1 MASAGNP
8 NQSGGTPFD
17 MHTFFKPSTPVS
29 TNPNTQN
36 PINPNL
42 ISSPFTLPSASY
54 PPPTA
59 GGAGGG
65 TGGGAGG
72 LYYPPQTTPFHHI
85 PQFNHNIPPQY
96 NNHQPQHDGHM
107 HQQRS
112 MSFPAPP
119 LQPPPTPTS
128 PHQFLNPGNNP
139 NPNPGARLMALLS
152 APPSTLEVLQ
162 QPTVQLPPLQ
172 PTTSGSE
179 LSDFS
184 ASPSVGIAHSGS
196 SPLRMPSR
204 KLPKGRHLNGDR
216 VVYDIDDRLPGE
228 VQPQLEVTPITK
240 YGSDP
245 GLVLGRQIAV
255 NKSYICYGLK
265 LGAIRVLNINTALRS
280 LLKGLA
286 QRVTDMAF
294 FAEDVHLLASAS
306 VDGRVYIWK
315 ITEGPNEE
323 DKPQITGRIVTA
335 IQIVGEGE
343 SLHPRVC
350 WHCHK
355 QEILVVGIGG
365 HVLKIDTTKF
375 GKAEVFSAD
384 EPLRCPVDRL
394 VDGVQLVGTHDG
406 EVTDLSMCQWMTT
419 RLVSASLDGTIK
431 IWEDRK
437 PQPIAILRPHD
448 GNPVHSATFL
458 SAPDRPDHIILITGG
473 LLNREMKIWV
483 SASEEGWL
491 LPSDAESWHCIQTL
505 ELKSSAEA
513 RAEETFFNQ
522 VVALSQAGLLLLAN
536 AKKNAIYVVHLE
548 YGLNP
553 MATHMDYIA
562 EFTVTMPIL
571 SFTGTSDLLPHGEQI
586 VQVYCVQT
594 QAIQQYALDLSQCL
608 PPPMENGVGFERTES
623 NVSRDAASI
632 EGYVPVDPPGSKQ
645 MEFPLTSSAPKTLVN
660 ESATEIV
667 ATASPL
673 MTDARTAL
681 ATSVEFASSIAES
694 KSSSLPSITTD
705 TDIAPFTSPPPLS
718 PELAR
723 KLSGFRSIS
732 NISEPG
738 PSVNDH
744 FGDPKAVEYSVDRQM
759 DAIHPNLTGL
769 TSSDGDPMKNEDDVS
784 RDDGSSCISN
794 TIKFKHPT
802 HLVTPS
808 EILMANTS
816 SEVNHVN
823 EHKSEGQSSI
833 QDVVVNK
840 EARNV
845 EVEVKNV
852 GETRFSQKT
861 DIGSQEE
868 LHTFVSDNK
877 EKPFCSQASDLG
889 IEMAR
894 ECRALSPE
902 TCIVEES
909 RQFDGV
915 SGTEQLIQAS
925 TAPEEDRDSA
935 KEISGNNLDSNVQ
948 VSAHQPPASSAKGK
962 KQKAKNTQGFEPA
975 SPSPGSFKSSDS
987 NEGGVRSSNT
997 SMEAAVSQI
1006 LSMREKLNQVLNM
1019 QKEMQKQMGMMVAV
1033 PVTKEGRR
1041 LEAALGQSM
1050 EKAVKANSDA
1060 LWARYQEDSAKQE
1073 KLLRDRTQQITNLI
1087 SNCFNKDMPGLIE
1100 KIMKKELAAVGQAVT
1115 RSIVPII
1122 EKTVSN
1128 AISEAFQKGVSD
1140 KAVNQLEKT
1149 VSSKLEASVARQIQA
1164 QFQTSGKQA
1173 LQETLK
1179 STMEG
1184 SVIPAFEMSC
1194 KAMFEQ
1200 VDLTFQKGFAEHTGF
1215 ALQQF
1220 ESMHSPLVHALRD
1233 AINSASSMTQTLS
1246 GELADGQKKLLTLAV
1261 SGANS
1266 KSSNPLVSH
1275 MSNGP
1280 LLHEKLEPPVDPI
1293 KELSRLLAER
1303 KYEEA
1308 FTTALH
1314 RTDVS
1319 IVSWLCL
1326 QVDLSG
1332 ILSMNPLPLSQGVLL
1347 SLLQQ
1352 VACDITNETS
1362 RKLSWMR
1369 DVVSAINP
1377 TDPVIVLHVRPIFD
1391 QVYQILNHH
1400 RTLPTT
1406 TPAELSSIRL
1416 IMHVINSMLHA
1427 PC

>member
-42 ISSPFTLPSASY
+42 ISSFTVPSASY

-72 LYYPPQTTPFHHI
+72 LYYPPQTTPFHQI
-85 PQFNHNIPPQY
+85 PQFNQNTPPQY
-96 NNHQPQHDGHM
+96 NNHQPQHDVHM
-107 HQQRS
+107 HPQRS

-152 APPSTLEVLQ
+152 APPSTVEVLQ
-162 QPTVQLPPLQ
+162 QPTVQLLPLQ

-184 ASPSVGIAHSGS
+184 ASPNVGIAHSGS

-204 KLPKGRHLNGDR
+204 KLPKGRHLNGDH

-315 ITEGPNEE
+315 ITEGPDEE

-355 QEILVVGIGG
+355 QEILVVGIGR

-419 RLVSASLDGTIK
+419 RLVSASVDGTIK

-437 PQPIAILRPHD
+437 SQPIAILRPHD

-458 SAPDRPDHIILITGG
+458 SAPDRPDHIIFITGG

-623 NVSRDAASI
+623 NVSRDATSI
-632 EGYVPVDPPGSKQ
+632 EGYVPVDLPGSKQ
-645 MEFPLTSSAPKTLVN
+645 MEFPLTSAAPKTLVN

-667 ATASPL
+667 ATARPL

-732 NISEPG
+732 NSSEPG

-794 TIKFKHPT
+794 TVKFKHPT

-808 EILMANTS
+808 EILMAKSS

-833 QDVVVNK
+833 QDVVINK

-975 SPSPGSFKSSDS
+975 SPSPGALKSSDS
-987 NEGGVRSSNT
+987 NEGGVSSSNT

-1019 QKEMQKQMGMMVAV
+1019 QKETQKQMGMMVAV

-1122 EKTVSN
+1122 EKTVSTT
-1128 AISEAFQKGVSD
+1128 ISEAFQKGVSD

-1184 SVIPAFEMSC
+1184 SVIPAFEISC
-1194 KAMFEQ
+1194 KAMFDQ

-1261 SGANS
+1261 SGANT

-1280 LLHEKLEPPVDPI
+1280 LLHEKLEAPVDPM

-1314 RTDVS
+1314 RTDVA

-1352 VACDITNETS
+1352 VACDFTNETS

>member
-8 NQSGGTPFD
+8 NPSGGGPPPPPYD
-17 MHTFFKPSTPVS
+17 IHKFF
-29 TNPNTQN
+29 NPQQQ
-36 PINPNL
+36 PISAIPNSQNL
-42 ISSPFTLPSASY
+42 ISSY
-54 PPPTA
+54 PPA
-59 GGAGGG
+59 GVGTGAGVVAGVG
-65 TGGGAGG
+65 TGAGG
-72 LYYPPQTTPFHHI
+72 LYYPTSTPPFHHI
-85 PQFNHNIPPQY
+85 PQ
-96 NNHQPQHDGHM
+96 
-107 HQQRS
+107 RS
-112 MSFPAPP
+112 ISFPAPP
-119 LQPPPTPTS
+119 LQPPATTPTS
-128 PHQFLNPGNNP
+128 PHQFLNP
-139 NPNPGARLMALLS
+139 NPGVRLMALLS
-152 APPSTLEVLQ
+152 APPLTNEVSQVSQ
-162 QPTVQLPPLQ
+162 QPILQ
-172 PTTSGSE
+172 NSGSE
-179 LSDFS
+179 VSEFG
-184 ASPSVGIAHSGS
+184 AVSPSVGVGGIS
-196 SPLRMPSR
+196 SPMMRMLSST
-204 KLPKGRHLNGDR
+204 KLPKGRHLNGDH
-216 VVYDIDDRLPGE
+216 VVYDIDVRLPGE

-280 LLKGLA
+280 LLKGLS

-315 ITEGPNEE
+315 ISEGPDEE
-323 DKPQITGRIVTA
+323 DTPQITGRIVTA
-335 IQIVGEGE
+335 VQVVGEGA
-343 SLHPRVC
+343 SVHPRVC

-355 QEILVVGIGG
+355 QEILVVGIGK

-375 GKAEVFSAD
+375 GKAEAFSAD
-384 EPLRCPVDRL
+384 EPLRCPVDKL
-394 VDGVQLVGTHDG
+394 IDGVQLVGTHDG

-419 RLVSASLDGTIK
+419 RLVSASVDGTIK

-437 PQPIAILRPHD
+437 PQPIAILRPHA
-448 GNPVHSATFL
+448 GNPVNSATFL
-458 SAPDRPDHIILITGG
+458 AAPDRPDHIILITGG

-505 ELKSSAEA
+505 ELKSSAEG

-522 VVALSQAGLLLLAN
+522 AAALSQAGLLVLAN

-553 MATHMDYIA
+553 MATRMDYIA

-594 QAIQQYALDLSQCL
+594 QAIQQYALDLSQCV
-608 PPPMENGVGFERTES
+608 PPPMENAVGFERTES

-632 EGYVPVDPPGSKQ
+632 EGYPPVDPPGSKL
-645 MEFPLTSSAPKTLVN
+645 MEFPLTSSAHKSLVH
-660 ESATEIV
+660 ESGTELV
-667 ATASPL
+667 ASTRPSTTDAHTASV
-673 MTDARTAL
+673 
-681 ATSVEFASSIAES
+681 TSVES
-694 KSSSLPSITTD
+694 KSASLPSITTD
-705 TDIAPFTSPPPLS
+705 TDIAPFASPPPPPLS
-718 PELAR
+718 PELAK

-732 NISEPG
+732 NSSEPG
-738 PSVNDH
+738 PSVSDH
-744 FGDPKAVEYSVDRQM
+744 FGDPKDVEYSVDRQM

-769 TSSDGDPMKNEDDVS
+769 TSSDGDPMNNEDEVT
-784 RDDGSSCISN
+784 RDDGSSGISN
-794 TIKFKHPT
+794 PIKFKHPT

-808 EILMANTS
+808 EILMANSS

-823 EHKSEGQSSI
+823 EHKSGGESSI
-833 QDVVVNK
+833 QDVVINK
-840 EARNV
+840 ETSNV
-845 EVEVKNV
+845 EVEVKVV

-861 DIGSQEE
+861 DIGSQED
-868 LHTFVSDNK
+868 LHTFVSENK
-877 EKPFCSQASDLG
+877 GKPFCSQASDLG
-889 IEMAR
+889 REMAR
-894 ECRALSPE
+894 ECRALSPK
-902 TCIVEES
+902 TYIIQES
-909 RQFDGV
+909 SQLDGA
-915 SGTEQLIQAS
+915 SETEQLTQTS
-925 TAPEEDRDSA
+925 TAPEEDHDSA
-935 KEISGNNLDSNVQ
+935 KEISGKNLDSSLQ
-948 VSAHQPPASSAKGK
+948 VSAHQPPPYSAKAK

-975 SPSPGSFKSSDS
+975 LSSPGDFNSSDS
-987 NEGGVRSSNT
+987 NEGGVSARNA

-1006 LSMREKLNQVLNM
+1006 LSMHEKLNQVLNM
-1019 QKEMQKQMGMMVAV
+1019 QKETQKQIGMMVAV

-1041 LEAALGQSM
+1041 LESALGRSM

-1060 LWARYQEDSAKQE
+1060 LLARFQEEGAKQE
-1073 KLLRDRTQQITNLI
+1073 KLLRDRTQQISNLI

-1100 KIMKKELAAVGQAVT
+1100 KVMKKELAAVGQAVT
-1115 RSIVPII
+1115 RSIVPAI
-1122 EKTVSN
+1122 EKAVST
-1128 AISEAFQKGVSD
+1128 ALSEAFQKGVSD

-1149 VSSKLEASVARQIQA
+1149 VSSKLEASVARQIQS

-1200 VDLTFQKGFAEHTGF
+1200 VDSTFQKGFAEHTTS

-1266 KSSNPLVSH
+1266 KSLNPLVSH

-1280 LLHEKLEPPVDPI
+1280 LLHEKLEAPADPT

-1308 FTTALH
+1308 FTAALQ
-1314 RTDVS
+1314 RSDVS

-1326 QVDLSG
+1326 QVDLPV

-1352 VACDITNETS
+1352 VACDITKETT

-1369 DVVSAINP
+1369 DVLSAINP
-1377 TDPVIVLHVRPIFD
+1377 TDPMIAVHVRPIFE

-1400 RTLPTT
+1400 RSLPTT
-1406 TPAELSSIRL
+1406 TPAEISSIRL
-1416 IMHVINSMLHA
+1416 LMHVINSMLMT
-1427 PC
+1427 CK

>member
-1 MASAGNP
+1 MMDICIRKDLCLS
-8 NQSGGTPFD
+8 
-17 MHTFFKPSTPVS
+17 
-29 TNPNTQN
+29 
-36 PINPNL
+36 L
-42 ISSPFTLPSASY
+42 L
-54 PPPTA
+54 
-59 GGAGGG
+59 
-65 TGGGAGG
+65 
-72 LYYPPQTTPFHHI
+72 HH
-85 PQFNHNIPPQY
+85 FNH
-96 NNHQPQHDGHM
+96 H
-107 HQQRS
+107 
-112 MSFPAPP
+112 PP
-119 LQPPPTPTS
+119 LLS

-152 APPSTLEVLQ
+152 APPSTVEVLQ

-184 ASPSVGIAHSGS
+184 ASPNVGIAHSGS

-204 KLPKGRHLNGDR
+204 KLPKGRHLNGDH

-315 ITEGPNEE
+315 ITEGPDEE

-343 SLHPRVC
+343 SLHPR
-350 WHCHK
+350 
-355 QEILVVGIGG
+355 EILMVGIGR

-406 EVTDLSMCQWMTT
+406 E
-419 RLVSASLDGTIK
+419 IK

-632 EGYVPVDPPGSKQ
+632 EGYVPVDLPGSKQ
-645 MEFPLTSSAPKTLVN
+645 MEFRLTSAAPKTLVN

-667 ATASPL
+667 ATARPL

-732 NISEPG
+732 NSSEPG

-744 FGDPKAVEYSVDRQM
+744 FGDPKAVEYSIDRQM

-794 TIKFKHPT
+794 TVKFKHPT

-808 EILMANTS
+808 EILMANSS

-833 QDVVVNK
+833 QDVVINK

-868 LHTFVSDNK
+868 LHTFVSDNE

-925 TAPEEDRDSA
+925 TPPEEDRDSA

-987 NEGGVRSSNT
+987 NEGVVSSSNT

-1019 QKEMQKQMGMMVAV
+1019 QKETQKQMGMMVAV

-1100 KIMKKELAAVGQAVT
+1100 KIMKKELAAVGQAIT

-1122 EKTVSN
+1122 EKTVST
-1128 AISEAFQKGVSD
+1128 AISEAF
-1140 KAVNQLEKT
+1140 
-1149 VSSKLEASVARQIQA
+1149 
-1164 QFQTSGKQA
+1164 
-1173 LQETLK
+1173 QETLK

-1233 AINSASSMTQTLS
+1233 AINSASSMTQTLI

-1280 LLHEKLEPPVDPI
+1280 LLHEKLEAPVDPI

-1377 TDPVIVLHVRPIFD
+1377 TDSVIVLHVRPIFE

>member
-8 NQSGGTPFD
+8 NQPGGVPFD
-17 MHTFFKPSTPVS
+17 MHKFFKPATTPPPQPPSTIPS
-29 TNPNTQN
+29 SQN

-42 ISSPFTLPSASY
+42 ISSPFPPPSASY
-54 PPPTA
+54 PPPAAA
-59 GGAGGG
+59 GG
-65 TGGGAGG
+65 TGG

-85 PQFNHNIPPQY
+85 PQFNHHIPPQY
-96 NNHQPQHDGHM
+96 SNHTPQQDGHL
-107 HQQRS
+107 HPQRS

-119 LQPPPTPTS
+119 LQPPTPTS

-152 APPSTLEVLQ
+152 APPSTLEVPQ
-162 QPTVQLPPLQ
+162 QPTLQIPPLQ

-184 ASPSVGIAHSGS
+184 ASPSVGIAHSGT
-196 SPLRMPSR
+196 SPIRMPSS
-204 KLPKGRHLNGDR
+204 KLPKGRHLNGDH
-216 VVYDIDDRLPGE
+216 VVYDIDARLPGE

-315 ITEGPNEE
+315 ITEGPDEE
-323 DKPQITGRIVTA
+323 DKPQIAGRIVTA

-343 SLHPRVC
+343 SVHPRVC

-355 QEILVVGIGG
+355 QEILVVGIGK

-419 RLVSASLDGTIK
+419 RLVSASVDGTIK

-448 GNPVHSATFL
+448 GNPVNSVTFL
-458 SAPDRPDHIILITGG
+458 AAPDRPDHIVLITGG

-513 RAEETFFNQ
+513 CAEDTFFNQ

-536 AKKNAIYVVHLE
+536 AKKNAIYAVHLE

-608 PPPMENGVGFERTES
+608 PPPMENAAGFERTES
-623 NVSRDAASI
+623 SVSRDAAST
-632 EGYVPVDPPGSKQ
+632 EGYAPVDPAGSKQ
-645 MEFPLTSSAPKTLVN
+645 MEFPLTSSAPKSLVN

-667 ATASPL
+667 ATARPPT
-673 MTDARTAL
+673 TDARTAL
-681 ATSVEFASSIAES
+681 ATSVEFASSIMES
-694 KSSSLPSITTD
+694 KSASLPSITTD
-705 TDIAPFTSPPPLS
+705 TGIAAFASLPPLS

-723 KLSGFRSIS
+723 KLSGFRNIS
-732 NISEPG
+732 NSSETG

-744 FGDPKAVEYSVDRQM
+744 FGDSKAVEYSVDRQL

-769 TSSDGDPMKNEDDVS
+769 TSSDGDPMNNEDEVS
-784 RDDGSSCISN
+784 RDDGSSGISN
-794 TIKFKHPT
+794 PIKFKHPT

-808 EILMANTS
+808 EILMANSS

-823 EHKSEGQSSI
+823 EHTSEGESSI
-833 QDVVVNK
+833 PDVVINK

-845 EVEVKNV
+845 EVEVKVV

-861 DIGSQEE
+861 DTGSQED
-868 LHTFVSDNK
+868 TFVSENK

-894 ECRALSPE
+894 ECRALLPE
-902 TCIVEES
+902 TYIVEES
-909 RQFDGV
+909 RQFDGA
-915 SGTEQLIQAS
+915 SGTEQLTQTS
-925 TAPEEDRDSA
+925 TAPEEDCDCA
-935 KEISGNNLDSNVQ
+935 TEISRNNLDSNVQ
-948 VSAHQPPASSAKGK
+948 VSAHQPSAPSAKGK

-975 SPSPGSFKSSDS
+975 SPSPGAFNSSDS
-987 NEGGVRSSNT
+987 NEGGVSSSNA

-1006 LSMREKLNQVLNM
+1006 LSMHEKLNQVLNM
-1019 QKEMQKQMGMMVAV
+1019 QKETQKQMGMMVAV

-1041 LEAALGQSM
+1041 LEAALGRSM

-1060 LWARYQEDSAKQE
+1060 LWARFQEESAKQE

-1115 RSIVPII
+1115 RSIAPTI
-1122 EKTVSN
+1122 EKTVST

-1200 VDLTFQKGFAEHTGF
+1200 VDLTFQKGFAEHTAS

-1220 ESMHSPLVHALRD
+1220 ESMHSPLAHTLRD

-1266 KSSNPLVSH
+1266 KSSNLLVSH

-1280 LLHEKLEPPVDPI
+1280 LLHEKLEAPVDPT

-1308 FTTALH
+1308 FTAALQ
-1314 RTDVS
+1314 RSDVS

-1326 QVDLSG
+1326 QVDLPG

-1352 VACDITNETS
+1352 VACDITKETA

-1369 DVVSAINP
+1369 DVLSAINP
-1377 TDPVIVLHVRPIFD
+1377 TDPIIAVHVRPIFE

-1400 RTLPTT
+1400 RNLPTT

-1416 IMHVINSMLHA
+1416 IMHVINSMLMT
-1427 PC
+1427 CK

>member
-8 NQSGGTPFD
+8 NQSGGGPPPPPYD
-17 MHTFFKPSTPVS
+17 IHKFF
-29 TNPNTQN
+29 NPQQQ
-36 PINPNL
+36 PISAIPNSQNL
-42 ISSPFTLPSASY
+42 ISSY
-54 PPPTA
+54 PRA
-59 GGAGGG
+59 GVGTGAGVVAGVG
-65 TGGGAGG
+65 TGG
-72 LYYPPQTTPFHHI
+72 LYYPTSTPPFHHI
-85 PQFNHNIPPQY
+85 PQ
-96 NNHQPQHDGHM
+96 
-107 HQQRS
+107 RS
-112 MSFPAPP
+112 ISFPAPP
-119 LQPPPTPTS
+119 LQPPATTPTS
-128 PHQFLNPGNNP
+128 PHQFLNP
-139 NPNPGARLMALLS
+139 NPGVRLMALLS
-152 APPSTLEVLQ
+152 APPLTNEVSQVSQ
-162 QPTVQLPPLQ
+162 QPILQ
-172 PTTSGSE
+172 NSGSE
-179 LSDFS
+179 VSEFG
-184 ASPSVGIAHSGS
+184 AVSPSVGVGGIS
-196 SPLRMPSR
+196 SPMMRMLSST
-204 KLPKGRHLNGDR
+204 KLPKGRHLNGDH
-216 VVYDIDDRLPGE
+216 VVYDIDVRLPGE

-280 LLKGLA
+280 LLKGLS

-315 ITEGPNEE
+315 ISEGPDEE
-323 DKPQITGRIVTA
+323 DTPQITGRIVTA
-335 IQIVGEGE
+335 VQVVGEGA
-343 SLHPRVC
+343 SVHPRVC

-355 QEILVVGIGG
+355 QEILVVGIGK

-384 EPLRCPVDRL
+384 EPLRCPVDKL
-394 VDGVQLVGTHDG
+394 IDGVQLVGTHDG

-419 RLVSASLDGTIK
+419 RLVSASVDGTIK

-437 PQPIAILRPHD
+437 PQPIAILRPHA
-448 GNPVHSATFL
+448 GNPVNSATFL
-458 SAPDRPDHIILITGG
+458 AAPDRPDHIILITGG

-522 VVALSQAGLLLLAN
+522 AAALSQAGLLVLAN

-553 MATHMDYIA
+553 MATRMDYIA

-594 QAIQQYALDLSQCL
+594 QAIQQYALDLSQCV
-608 PPPMENGVGFERTES
+608 PPPMENAVGFERTES

-632 EGYVPVDPPGSKQ
+632 EGYLPVDPPGSKL
-645 MEFPLTSSAPKTLVN
+645 MEFPLTSSAPKSLVH
-660 ESATEIV
+660 ESGTELV
-667 ATASPL
+667 ASTRPSTTDAHTASV
-673 MTDARTAL
+673 
-681 ATSVEFASSIAES
+681 TSVEFASSVTES
-694 KSSSLPSITTD
+694 KSASLPSITTD
-705 TDIAPFTSPPPLS
+705 TDIAPFASPPPPLS
-718 PELAR
+718 PELAK

-732 NISEPG
+732 NSSEPG
-738 PSVNDH
+738 PSVSDH

-769 TSSDGDPMKNEDDVS
+769 TSSDGDPMNNEDEVT
-784 RDDGSSCISN
+784 RDDGSSGISN
-794 TIKFKHPT
+794 PIKFKHPT

-808 EILMANTS
+808 EILMANSS

-823 EHKSEGQSSI
+823 EHKSEGESSI
-833 QDVVVNK
+833 QDVVIN
-840 EARNV
+840 EETSNV
-845 EVEVKNV
+845 EVEVKVV

-861 DIGSQEE
+861 DIGSQED
-868 LHTFVSDNK
+868 LHPFVSENK
-877 EKPFCSQASDLG
+877 GKPFCSQASDLG
-889 IEMAR
+889 REMAR
-894 ECRALSPE
+894 ECRALSPK
-902 TCIVEES
+902 TYIIQES
-909 RQFDGV
+909 RQLDGA
-915 SGTEQLIQAS
+915 SETEQLTQTS

-935 KEISGNNLDSNVQ
+935 KEISGKNLDSSLQ
-948 VSAHQPPASSAKGK
+948 VSAHQPPPYSAKAK

-975 SPSPGSFKSSDS
+975 LSSPGDFNSSDS
-987 NEGGVRSSNT
+987 NEGGVSASNA

-1006 LSMREKLNQVLNM
+1006 LSMHEKLNQVLNM
-1019 QKEMQKQMGMMVAV
+1019 QKETQKQIGMMVAV

-1041 LEAALGQSM
+1041 LEAALGRSM

-1060 LWARYQEDSAKQE
+1060 LLARFQEEGAKQE
-1073 KLLRDRTQQITNLI
+1073 KLLRDRTQQISNLI

-1100 KIMKKELAAVGQAVT
+1100 KVMKKELAAVGQAVT
-1115 RSIVPII
+1115 RNIVPAI
-1122 EKTVSN
+1122 EKAVST
-1128 AISEAFQKGVSD
+1128 ALSEAFQKGVSD

-1149 VSSKLEASVARQIQA
+1149 VSSKLEASVARQIQS

-1200 VDLTFQKGFAEHTGF
+1200 VDSTFQKGFAEHTTS

-1266 KSSNPLVSH
+1266 KSLNPLVSH

-1280 LLHEKLEPPVDPI
+1280 LLHEKLEAPADPT

-1308 FTTALH
+1308 FTAALQ
-1314 RTDVS
+1314 RSDVS

-1326 QVDLSG
+1326 QVDLPV

-1352 VACDITNETS
+1352 VACDITKETT

-1369 DVVSAINP
+1369 DVLSAINP
-1377 TDPVIVLHVRPIFD
+1377 TDPMIAVHVRPIFE

-1400 RTLPTT
+1400 RSLPTT
-1406 TPAELSSIRL
+1406 TPAEISSIRL
-1416 IMHVINSMLHA
+1416 LMYVINSMLMT
-1427 PC
+1427 CK

>member
-8 NQSGGTPFD
+8 NQSGGGPPPPPYD
-17 MHTFFKPSTPVS
+17 IHKFF
-29 TNPNTQN
+29 NPQQQ
-36 PINPNL
+36 PISAIPNSQNL
-42 ISSPFTLPSASY
+42 ISSY
-54 PPPTA
+54 PPA
-59 GGAGGG
+59 GVGTGAGVVAGVG
-65 TGGGAGG
+65 TGAGG
-72 LYYPPQTTPFHHI
+72 LYYPTSTPPFHHI
-85 PQFNHNIPPQY
+85 PQ
-96 NNHQPQHDGHM
+96 
-107 HQQRS
+107 RS
-112 MSFPAPP
+112 ISFPAPP
-119 LQPPPTPTS
+119 LQPPATTPTS
-128 PHQFLNPGNNP
+128 PHQFLNP
-139 NPNPGARLMALLS
+139 NPGVRLMALLS
-152 APPSTLEVLQ
+152 APPLTNEVSQVSQ
-162 QPTVQLPPLQ
+162 QPILQ
-172 PTTSGSE
+172 NSGSE
-179 LSDFS
+179 VSEFG
-184 ASPSVGIAHSGS
+184 AVSPSVGVGGIS
-196 SPLRMPSR
+196 SPMMRMLSST
-204 KLPKGRHLNGDR
+204 KLPKGRHLNGDH
-216 VVYDIDDRLPGE
+216 VVYDIDVRLPGE

-280 LLKGLA
+280 LLKGLS

-315 ITEGPNEE
+315 ISEGPDEE
-323 DKPQITGRIVTA
+323 DTPQITGRIVTA
-335 IQIVGEGE
+335 VQVVGEGA
-343 SLHPRVC
+343 SVHPRVC

-355 QEILVVGIGG
+355 QEILVVGIGK

-384 EPLRCPVDRL
+384 EPLRCPVDKL
-394 VDGVQLVGTHDG
+394 IDGVQLVGTHDG

-419 RLVSASLDGTIK
+419 RLVSASVDGTIK

-437 PQPIAILRPHD
+437 PQPIAILRPHA
-448 GNPVHSATFL
+448 GNPVNSATFL
-458 SAPDRPDHIILITGG
+458 AAPDRPDHIILITGG

-522 VVALSQAGLLLLAN
+522 AAALSQAGLLVLAN

-553 MATHMDYIA
+553 MATRMDYIA

-594 QAIQQYALDLSQCL
+594 QAIQQYALDLSQCV
-608 PPPMENGVGFERTES
+608 PPPMENAVGFERTES

-632 EGYVPVDPPGSKQ
+632 EGYLPVDPPGSKL
-645 MEFPLTSSAPKTLVN
+645 MEFPLTSSAPKSLVH
-660 ESATEIV
+660 ESGTELV
-667 ATASPL
+667 ASTRPSTTDAHTASV
-673 MTDARTAL
+673 
-681 ATSVEFASSIAES
+681 TSVEFASSVTES
-694 KSSSLPSITTD
+694 KSASLPSITTD
-705 TDIAPFTSPPPLS
+705 TDIAPFASPPPPLS
-718 PELAR
+718 PELAK

-732 NISEPG
+732 NSSEPG
-738 PSVNDH
+738 PSVSDH

-769 TSSDGDPMKNEDDVS
+769 TSSDGDPMNNEDEVT
-784 RDDGSSCISN
+784 RDDGSSGISN
-794 TIKFKHPT
+794 PIKFKHPT

-808 EILMANTS
+808 EILLANSS

-823 EHKSEGQSSI
+823 EHKSEGESSI
-833 QDVVVNK
+833 QDVVINK
-840 EARNV
+840 ETSNV
-845 EVEVKNV
+845 EVEVKVV

-861 DIGSQEE
+861 DIGSQED
-868 LHTFVSDNK
+868 LHPFVSENK
-877 EKPFCSQASDLG
+877 GKPFCSQASDLG
-889 IEMAR
+889 REMAR
-894 ECRALSPE
+894 ECRALSPK
-902 TCIVEES
+902 TYIIQES
-909 RQFDGV
+909 RQLDGA
-915 SGTEQLIQAS
+915 SETEQLTQTS

-935 KEISGNNLDSNVQ
+935 KEISGKNLDSSLQ
-948 VSAHQPPASSAKGK
+948 VSAHQPPPYSAKAK

-975 SPSPGSFKSSDS
+975 LSSPGDFNSSDS
-987 NEGGVRSSNT
+987 NEGGVSASNA

-1006 LSMREKLNQVLNM
+1006 LSMHEKLNQVLNM
-1019 QKEMQKQMGMMVAV
+1019 QKETQKQIGMMVAV

-1041 LEAALGQSM
+1041 LEAALGRSM

-1060 LWARYQEDSAKQE
+1060 LLARFQEEGAKQE
-1073 KLLRDRTQQITNLI
+1073 KLLRDRTQQISNLI

-1100 KIMKKELAAVGQAVT
+1100 KVMKKELAAVGQAVT
-1115 RSIVPII
+1115 RSIVPAI
-1122 EKTVSN
+1122 EKAVST
-1128 AISEAFQKGVSD
+1128 ALSEAFQKGVSD

-1149 VSSKLEASVARQIQA
+1149 VSSKLEASVARQIQS
-1164 QFQTSGKQA
+1164 QFQISGKQA

-1200 VDLTFQKGFAEHTGF
+1200 VDSTFQKGFAEHTTS

-1266 KSSNPLVSH
+1266 KSLNPLVSH

-1280 LLHEKLEPPVDPI
+1280 LLHEKLEAPADPT
-1293 KELSRLLAER
+1293 KELSRLLVER

-1308 FTTALH
+1308 FTAALQ
-1314 RTDVS
+1314 RSDVS

-1326 QVDLSG
+1326 QVDLPV

-1352 VACDITNETS
+1352 VACDITKETT

-1369 DVVSAINP
+1369 DVLSAINP
-1377 TDPVIVLHVRPIFD
+1377 TDPMIAVHVRPIFE

-1400 RTLPTT
+1400 RSLPTT
-1406 TPAELSSIRL
+1406 TPAEISSIRL
-1416 IMHVINSMLHA
+1416 LMHVINSMLMT
-1427 PC
+1427 CK

>member
-1 MASAGNP
+1 MIRVLS
-8 NQSGGTPFD
+8 
-17 MHTFFKPSTPVS
+17 STKVP
-29 TNPNTQN
+29 
-36 PINPNL
+36 
-42 ISSPFTLPSASY
+42 
-54 PPPTA
+54 
-59 GGAGGG
+59 
-65 TGGGAGG
+65 
-72 LYYPPQTTPFHHI
+72 
-85 PQFNHNIPPQY
+85 
-96 NNHQPQHDGHM
+96 
-107 HQQRS
+107 R
-112 MSFPAPP
+112 
-119 LQPPPTPTS
+119 
-128 PHQFLNPGNNP
+128 
-139 NPNPGARLMALLS
+139 
-152 APPSTLEVLQ
+152 
-162 QPTVQLPPLQ
+162 
-172 PTTSGSE
+172 
-179 LSDFS
+179 
-184 ASPSVGIAHSGS
+184 
-196 SPLRMPSR
+196 
-204 KLPKGRHLNGDR
+204 GRHLNGNH
-216 VVYDIDDRLPGE
+216 VVYDIDARLPGE

-240 YGSDP
+240 FGSDS

-306 VDGRVYIWK
+306 VDGRVYIWR
-315 ITEGPNEE
+315 ITEGPDEE
-323 DKPQITGRIVTA
+323 DKPQITGRIVAA

-343 SLHPRVC
+343 SVHPRVC
-350 WHCHK
+350 WHSHK
-355 QEILVVGIGG
+355 QEILVVGIGK
-365 HVLKIDTTKF
+365 HVLKIDTTKL

-419 RLVSASLDGTIK
+419 RLVSASVDGTIK

-448 GNPVHSATFL
+448 GNPVNSVTFL
-458 SAPDRPDHIILITGG
+458 AAPDRPDHIILITGG
-473 LLNREMKIWV
+473 LLNREIKIWV

-491 LPSDAESWHCIQTL
+491 LPSDAESWYCTQTL
-505 ELKSSAEA
+505 ELKSSAAA
-513 RAEETFFNQ
+513 RAEEAFFNQ
-522 VVALSQAGLLLLAN
+522 AVALSQAGLLVLAN
-536 AKKNAIYVVHLE
+536 AKKNAIYAVHLE

-553 MATHMDYIA
+553 MATQMDYIA

-594 QAIQQYALDLSQCL
+594 QAIQQYALDSSQCL
-608 PPPMENGVGFERTES
+608 PPPMENAVGFERTES
-623 NVSRDAASI
+623 SGSRDAASI
-632 EGYVPVDPPGSKQ
+632 EGYAPVGPPGSKQ
-645 MEFPLTSSAPKTLVN
+645 MEFPLTSSAPKSLVN
-660 ESATEIV
+660 ESVAEIV
-667 ATASPL
+667 ATARPPI
-673 MTDARTAL
+673 TDARTGL
-681 ATSVEFASSIAES
+681 ATSVEFASSIPES
-694 KSSSLPSITTD
+694 KSASLPSITTD
-705 TDIAPFTSPPPLS
+705 TDAAPFASPPPLS

-723 KLSGFRSIS
+723 KLSGFRSTS
-732 NISEPG
+732 NSSELG
-738 PSVNDH
+738 PSINDR
-744 FGDPKAVEYSVDRQM
+744 FGDPKAVDRQM
-759 DAIHPNLTGL
+759 DAIHPNLTGIA
-769 TSSDGDPMKNEDDVS
+769 SSDGDPMNNEDEMS
-784 RDDGSSCISN
+784 RDDGSSAISN
-794 TIKFKHPT
+794 PIKFKHPT

-808 EILMANTS
+808 EILMANSS

-823 EHKSEGQSSI
+823 EQKSEGESSI
-833 QDVVVNK
+833 QEVVINK

-845 EVEVKNV
+845 EVEVKVV
-852 GETRFSQKT
+852 GETKFSPKT

-868 LHTFVSDNK
+868 LHTFVSENK
-877 EKPFCSQASDLG
+877 EKLFCSQASDLG

-902 TCIVEES
+902 TYIVEES
-909 RQFDGV
+909 RQFAGA
-915 SGTEQLIQAS
+915 SGTVQLTHTS
-925 TAPEEDRDSA
+925 TAPEEDCDSA
-935 KEISGNNLDSNVQ
+935 KEISGNNIDSNVQ
-948 VSAHQPPASSAKGK
+948 VSAHQPPAPSAKGK
-962 KQKAKNTQGFEPA
+962 KQKGKNTQGFGPS
-975 SPSPGSFKSSDS
+975 SPSPGAFNSSES
-987 NEGGVRSSNT
+987 NDGGVSSSNA
-997 SMEAAVSQI
+997 SMDAAFSQI
-1006 LSMREKLNQVLNM
+1006 LSMHEALNQVLNM
-1019 QKEMQKQMGMMVAV
+1019 QKETQKQMSMIVAV

-1041 LEAALGQSM
+1041 LEAALGRSM

-1060 LWARYQEDSAKQE
+1060 LLARFQEESAKQE

-1115 RSIVPII
+1115 RSIAPTI
-1122 EKTVSN
+1122 EKSVST

-1149 VSSKLEASVARQIQA
+1149 VSSRLEASVARQIQV
-1164 QFQTSGKQA
+1164 QFQTSGKQV

-1179 STMEG
+1179 STLEV

-1200 VDLTFQKGFAEHTGF
+1200 VDLTFQKGFAEHTAS

-1220 ESMHSPLVHALRD
+1220 ESMHSPLVHALGD

-1261 SGANS
+1261 SGGNS
-1266 KSSNPLVSH
+1266 KSLNPLVSH

-1280 LLHEKLEPPVDPI
+1280 LLHEKLEAPVDPT

-1308 FTTALH
+1308 FTAALQ
-1314 RTDVS
+1314 RSDVS
-1319 IVSWLCL
+1319 IVTWLCL
-1326 QVDLSG
+1326 QVDLPG

-1352 VACDITNETS
+1352 VACDVTKETA

-1369 DVVSAINP
+1369 DVLSAINP
-1377 TDPVIVLHVRPIFD
+1377 TDPMIAVHVRPIFE

-1400 RTLPTT
+1400 RNLPTT

-1416 IMHVINSMLHA
+1416 IMHVINSMLMT
-1427 PC
+1427 CK